1 MVVWVNVTMDKFDQI
16 MQNLEKMPQDEKVK
30 LIGAEKAKCI
40 CGTCPSYT
48 DCAKNAN
55 EGFYCVVGRSFI
67 CITHDKGCT
76 CRSCPVTSGLGLRFH
91 DCCLKGSEKA
101 QRYEKIVGGTKIL

>member
-1 MVVWVNVTMDKFDQI
+1 MLFWVDFTMDTFEQI
-16 MQNLEKMPQDEKVK
+16 LQKLATMPKEEKAK
-30 LIGAEKAKCI
+30 LIEAEKAKCM

-48 DCAKNAN
+48 DCARNAN
-55 EGFYCVVGRSFI
+55 ERFYCVVGRSFM

-76 CRSCPVTSGLGLRFH
+76 CRSCPVTSDLGLRFH

-101 QRYEKIVGGTKIL
+101 QRYEKLI

>member
-1 MVVWVNVTMDKFDQI
+1 MLFWVDSTMDTFEQI
-16 MQNLEKMPQDEKVK
+16 LQNLATMPKEEKAK
-30 LIGAEKAKCI
+30 LIEAEKAKCI

-48 DCAKNAN
+48 ECARNAG
-55 EGFYCVVGRSFI
+55 ESFYCVVGRSFM

-76 CRSCPVTSGLGLRFH
+76 CRSCPVTSDLGLRFH

-101 QRYEKIVGGTKIL
+101 QRYEKMV

>member
-1 MVVWVNVTMDKFDQI
+1 MLFWVDFTMDTFEQI
-16 MQNLEKMPQDEKVK
+16 LQKLATMPKEEKAK
-30 LIGAEKAKCI
+30 LIEAEKAKCM

-48 DCAKNAN
+48 DCARNAN
-55 EGFYCVVGRSFI
+55 ERFYCVVGRSFM

-76 CRSCPVTSGLGLRFH
+76 CRSCPVTSDLGLRFH

-101 QRYEKIVGGTKIL
+101 QRYEKMV